1 MSATRREQLEAM
13 VAVDPEDRELRY
25 FLATEYFGLQ
35 RYGDALHELEEY
47 FRRGEDEGVG
57 YKMRGVCLF
66 HLGRKEEARAS
77 LVSGIE
83 AARRH
88 RHTGLAAEI
97 AETLEELLPTR

>member
-77 LVSGIE
+77 LVKDIGT
-83 AARRH
+83 AR
-88 RHTGLAAEI
+88 LKVV
-97 AETLEELLPTR
+97 ELRKAQREPAPE

>member
-1 MSATRREQLEAM
+1 
-13 VAVDPEDRELRY
+13 
-25 FLATEYFGLQ
+25 
-35 RYGDALHELEEY
+35 
-47 FRRGEDEGVG
+47 VG

-66 HLGRKEEARAS
+66 HLGRKQEARAS